1 MFRTD
6 DHAGGFESHIQT
18 MSAEGAF
25 RGGVCL
31 GVEIDRIIRTGLHT
45 GFAADANAGVKLNDA
60 IITLIHGRDGTDAHA
75 RRVDAMIAA
84 RHLKV
89 AAHIGV
95 CARFNIFD
103 PCAIYANRHLIL
115 RLARGGTGVTA
126 DTFGLVDEKAVVLSH

>member
-18 MSAEGAF
+18 MRAEGAF
-25 RGGVCL
+25 RGGVGF
-31 GVEIDRIIRTGLHT
+31 GVEINRIIRTGLHT

-95 CARFNIFD
+95 RARFNIFD
-103 PCAIYANRHLIL
+103 PCAIHANGHLIL
-115 RLARGGTGVTA
+115 GLARGTA
-126 DTFGLVDEKAVVLSH
+126 RMTSDAFGLVD